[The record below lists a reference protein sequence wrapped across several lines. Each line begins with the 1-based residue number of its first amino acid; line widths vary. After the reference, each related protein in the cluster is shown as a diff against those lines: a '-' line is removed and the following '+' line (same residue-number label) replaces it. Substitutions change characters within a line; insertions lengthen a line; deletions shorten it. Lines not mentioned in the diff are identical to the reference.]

1 MNCIIV
7 DDEGLARTIIAGM
20 IKRDPELVLTGD
32 FGSAMGAMKH
42 LNQGGDTTDL
52 IFLDIHMP
60 DFTGFDFIQTIKNP
74 PAVVLITS
82 DKNFATEA
90 FEYDCIVDYLV
101 KPITEDRFL
110 KAVRKAKLHKAANE
124 AVAPAPVAPAP
135 VTADAKEA
143 AAPPD
148 TATEFYVNIDR
159 RLIKIDIQSVNVVEA
174 KGDYIH
180 IKTEGK
186 NYIVHST
193 LKKIEEKLPSSLF
206 LKVHRTYIIN
216 TKKIIDIEDNSV
228 LIGKDVI
235 PVSRANRPELMKRL
249 NML

>member
-1 MNCIIV
+1 MNCIII
-7 DDEGLARTIIAGM
+7 DDEAMAREIISQM
-20 IKRDPELVLTGD
+20 ISKHPAIKLIEE
-32 FGSAMGAMKH
+32 FSSAIEAIKY
-42 LNQGGDTTDL
+42 LNQNTENIDL

-60 DFTGFDFIQTIKNP
+60 GFTGFDFIQTIKNP
-74 PAVVLITS
+74 PSVILITS
-82 DKNFATEA
+82 DKNFAIEA

-101 KPITEDRFL
+101 KPITEDRFQ
-110 KAVRKAKLHKAANE
+110 KAVKKAESYN
-124 AVAPAPVAPAP
+124 APQPVIKNTATTPQEQPA
-135 VTADAKEA
+135 
-143 AAPPD
+143 D
-148 TATEFYVNIDR
+148 TNTEFYVNIDR
-159 RLIKIDIQSVNVVEA
+159 RLIKIDIASINLIEA

-180 IKTEGK
+180 IKTESK

-216 TKKIIDIEDNSV
+216 IKKIVDIEDNSV
-228 LIGKDVI
+228 LIAKDVV

>member
-1 MNCIIV
+1 MNCIII
-7 DDEGLARTIIAGM
+7 DDEAMARAIITQM
-20 IKRDPELVLTGD
+20 ISKDPELKLAQE
-32 FGSAMGAMKH
+32 FSNAIPAIKF
-42 LNQGGDTTDL
+42 LNQDSAGTDL

-74 PAVVLITS
+74 PAVILITS
-82 DKNFATEA
+82 DKNFATDA
-90 FEYDCIVDYLV
+90 FEYDCIVDYIV

-110 KAVRKAKLHKAANE
+110 KAIRKAKAHRVPEYATA
-124 AVAPAPVAPAP
+124 APVAVTAP
-135 VTADAKEA
+135 VA
-143 AAPPD
+143 AAPVQDQPKD

-159 RLIKIDIQSVNVVEA
+159 RLIKIEIASVNVVEA

-180 IKTEGK
+180 IKTEQK

-193 LKKIEEKLPSSLF
+193 LKKIEEKLPDTLF

-235 PVSRANRPELMKRL
+235 PVSRANRPELIKRL